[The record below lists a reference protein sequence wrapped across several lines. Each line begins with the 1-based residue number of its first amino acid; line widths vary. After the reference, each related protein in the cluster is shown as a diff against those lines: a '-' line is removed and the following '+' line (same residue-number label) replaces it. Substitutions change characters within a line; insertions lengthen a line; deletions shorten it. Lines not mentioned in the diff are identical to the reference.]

1 MPFVHDFGDSMDN
14 MIIGSNKVLRMNFEV
29 ILGNKE
35 VTTSIAKQRIK
46 KIKENNN
53 HYSHL
58 LIWWW

>member
-1 MPFVHDFGDSMDN
+1 MPFVHDFGDSIDN

-46 KIKENNN
+46 EIKENNN

-58 LIWWW
+58 LI